1 MMRPRLEIGHFAM
14 LDAMAEEGAVGRAA
28 ARLGLTQSALTH
40 RIRQAERR
48 LGTALFERVGRRL
61 RMTPAGERL
70 LIAGQVALDQ
80 LVRAE
85 DEVRTLATNER
96 RLVRLAQATYSRFH
110 WLPDFL
116 RFLDAHSPDLELD
129 LVAQGVAR
137 EPLAGLEAGRI
148 DVAMVHARDP
158 GSARFEAF
166 RLTRDPLVAIMAPD
180 HPLAAKAFV
189 RAEDFAEERY
199 ITYSTTAEPGFE
211 WEAFFRPAGVVPRRT
226 SRVELPE
233 AIIDLVRAGFGVSIL
248 SGWAVEPEV
257 ADGTLISRPVT
268 AAGLALDWWA
278 VRRRA
283 EGPDAPAGRLIEA
296 MLAWGRGEKAGLAA
310 LGFHEAATRG

>member
-1 MMRPRLEIGHFAM
+1 MHPRLEIRHFAM
-14 LDAMAEEGAVGRAA
+14 LDAMAEEGRVGRAA

-40 RIRQAERR
+40 RIREAERR

-70 LIAGQVALDQ
+70 LAAGQVALDQ
-80 LVRAE
+80 LARAE
-85 DEVRTLATNER
+85 DEVLALATSER

-116 RFLDAHSPDLELD
+116 RFLASHSPDLELD
-129 LVAQGVAR
+129 LVAHGAAR
-137 EPLAGLEAGRI
+137 EPLAALEAGRI

-158 GSARFEAF
+158 ASPRFEAF

-180 HPLAAKAFV
+180 HPLAAKPWLA
-189 RAEDFAEERY
+189 AADFAEERY

-211 WEAFFRPAGVVPRRT
+211 WEVFFRPAGVMPRRL

-233 AIIDLVRAGFGVSIL
+233 AIIDLVRAGFGVSVL

-257 ADGTLISRPVT
+257 ADGTLVSRPLT
-268 AAGLALDWWA
+268 ARGLALDWWA
-278 VRRRA
+278 VKRRG
-283 EGPDAPAGRLIEA
+283 EGAGTPAGRLIEA
-296 MLAWGRGEKAGLAA
+296 MLAWGGGEQAGLAA
-310 LGFHEAATRG
+310 LGFRDGAPRG